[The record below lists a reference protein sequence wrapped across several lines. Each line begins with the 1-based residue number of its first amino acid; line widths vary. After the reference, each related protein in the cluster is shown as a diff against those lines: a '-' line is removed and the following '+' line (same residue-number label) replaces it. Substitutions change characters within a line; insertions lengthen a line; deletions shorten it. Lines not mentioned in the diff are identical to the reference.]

1 MVSLPNLNTFITST
15 STSIQRP
22 RITRSSVVVT
32 LAGPSSSSSLKIMDH
47 SLRYASPCLWNQL
60 SLSLR
65 QPHFSTSS
73 SISDSPIPSPITSSS
88 FNAPSFVTPSL
99 FRSPLKTYLFHK
111 SYPSPP
117 VVLLLSPGL
126 PWRTIAW
133 DVSSELLGF
142 YLRGASSAWVI
153 AIIVCLSICVS
164 QAGIVSKWLNV
175 GSRKQRHVIAQGL

>member
-117 VVLLLSPGL
+117 RSFTSFSRSALTDYCLGCFFWATWFL
-126 PWRTIAW
+126 PAR
-133 DVSSELLGF
+133 S
-142 YLRGASSAWVI
+142 
-153 AIIVCLSICVS
+153 
-164 QAGIVSKWLNV
+164 
-175 GSRKQRHVIAQGL
+175 